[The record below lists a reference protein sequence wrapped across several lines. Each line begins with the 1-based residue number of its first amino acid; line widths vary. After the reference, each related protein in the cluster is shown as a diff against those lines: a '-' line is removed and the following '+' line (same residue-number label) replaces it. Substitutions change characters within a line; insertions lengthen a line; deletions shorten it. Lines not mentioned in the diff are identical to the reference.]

1 MKTETEWLNL
11 AKILENE
18 LKEVFPSPEIR
29 KDVLICLIEQIG
41 SDLRTTY
48 IGKKKTDEKP
58 PTEKQIEYAKKLGIE
73 NPEKYSRK
81 ELSKMIDSKK
91 R

>member
-11 AKILENE
+11 AKILESE

-48 IGKKKTDEKP
+48 GKKKTDEKP

-81 ELSKMIDSKK
+81 ELSKLIDSKK